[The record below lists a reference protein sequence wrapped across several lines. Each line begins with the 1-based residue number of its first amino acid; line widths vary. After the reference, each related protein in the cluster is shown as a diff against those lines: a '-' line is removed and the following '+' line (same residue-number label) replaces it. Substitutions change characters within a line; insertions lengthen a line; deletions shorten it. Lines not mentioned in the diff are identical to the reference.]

1 MSSPICVPV
10 TRGVGERSRRLVTVI
25 ADDDER
31 CSILD
36 TTRPEN
42 SRKGRQPVFSN
53 MHELPPAFSPCKNL
67 VIFETRLLS
76 VSFFAIRKRHHIYFN
91 PVFFFFSLLSTVLHY
106 WETSQPIFSY
116 SWLPINT
123 PWDSTPKLFLFL
135 SWVNLY
141 NSFITRLTVSF
152 LFINHLLYLFCCVLY
167 ILSLMS
173 LTFIEWFWH
182 SNFRCCGNSFPYH

>member
-76 VSFFAIRKRHHIYFN
+76 VSFFTIRKRHHIYFN
-91 PVFFFFSLLSTVLHY
+91 PVFFFFSLLSRVVHY
-106 WETSQPIFSY
+106 WWTSQPIFSY

-141 NSFITRLTVSF
+141 NSFIKQLTVSF
-152 LFINHLLYLFCCVLY
+152 LFINHLLYLFCRVFLY
-167 ILSLMS
+167 
-173 LTFIEWFWH
+173 FIF
-182 SNFRCCGNSFPYH
+182 NIIDFL